1 MRIAH
6 CMINIIFLYV
16 ESESLHE
23 DSSLYDKYYISM

>member
-23 DSSLYDKYYISM
+23 DSSSLYVESVIT